1 MTPGVSPSSD
11 PLLPSHSLARHII
24 ALGVTHVV
32 TLPDNTS
39 AAVLDALSGPGGVR
53 AGDGDGEAL
62 EVRKRPS
69 GPGAAGESPS
79 REMGASSTAA
89 AGDTGE
95 EKGNGPR
102 PEVIFATREGE
113 AMALASGLWL
123 GGARP
128 VVLIQ
133 NTGLLEAGDGLR
145 GTASRMGAP
154 LLLLVTCRGYAGARA
169 RGVEL
174 GRMGPGEEA
183 DRRNASHPEDPSPN
197 GPADGGGRRDPRAL
211 DRSDLVRP
219 DMDSVALMTE
229 PTLRAWGIPYEVM
242 RDEEDPEPLEKAWK
256 RAREEERP
264 VAVLLD
270 L

>member
-1 MTPGVSPSSD
+1 MTPVVCPSSD
-11 PLLPSHSLARHII
+11 LPLPSHPLARHII

-39 AAVLDALSGPGGVR
+39 APVLDALSGPGEVLPGSVG
-53 AGDGDGEAL
+53 GDASVGEEAT
-62 EVRKRPS
+62 
-69 GPGAAGESPS
+69 AGEDSVNAD
-79 REMGASSTAA
+79 GA
-89 AGDTGE
+89 GGR
-95 EKGNGPR
+95 PR
-102 PEVIFATREGE
+102 LVFATREGE

-128 VVLIQ
+128 AVLIQ

-145 GTASRMGAP
+145 GTASRIGAP

-183 DRRNASHPEDPSPN
+183 DRRNASHPGDPSPN
-197 GPADGGGRRDPRAL
+197 APADGGGRRDPRAL
-211 DRSDLVRP
+211 DRRDLVRA
-219 DMDSVALMTE
+219 DTDSVALMTE